1 MLHDRGVNATQNIAR
16 VGIEKIKVEGRLP
29 PYHYLEQFPP
39 LAVLANQILI
49 IDRQCAKMYNLDRL
63 DIWRCIVTQNIWQLQ
78 DAKNRFSEL
87 VNKALDEGPQIV
99 TRRGEEVVVVVS
111 SKAYQKTIKSQTS
124 LLEFFR
130 QSPLLGVEL
139 DLERDPSFPR
149 ENQL

>member
-1 MLHDRGVNATQNIAR
+1 MV
-16 VGIEKIKVEGRLP
+16 
-29 PYHYLEQFPP
+29 
-39 LAVLANQILI
+39 
-49 IDRQCAKMYNLDRL
+49 
-63 DIWRCIVTQNIWQLQ
+63 QNIWQLQ

-99 TRRGEEVVVVVS
+99 TRRGEEVVVIVS
-111 SKAYQKTIKSQTS
+111 SKAYQKTIKTQTS

-130 QSPLLGVEL
+130 QSPLVGAEL